1 MVVPKTYAEGPWR
14 ARFVALHARLV
25 MKVTAPSILSHMD
38 SMSLHAWVFGTI
50 DYYLSQQSSV

>member
-1 MVVPKTYAEGPWR
+1 MVVPNTYAEGPWR

-38 SMSLHAWVFGTI
+38 SMSLQA
-50 DYYLSQQSSV
+50 